1 MTKYFFK
8 FIFISFFTFI
18 IISCSKQTP
27 QDVIIKD
34 AHLYVPLKGSM
45 MTSGYLSMENTANKS
60 LEITGIS
67 CSSPRAENHETKINA
82 AGIMT
87 MEKRD
92 RFVLNPL
99 DKIIFVPGGK
109 HIMISGLS
117 DPTVNYLDCSF
128 NVYDEDPINFKF
140 TVQKRG

>member
-8 FIFISFFTFI
+8 VNFISFFTFI

-60 LEITGIS
+60 FEITGIS
-67 CSSPRAENHETKINA
+67 CSSSRAEIHETKVNA
-82 AGIMT
+82 TGIMT
-87 MEKRD
+87 MEKKD
-92 RFVLNPL
+92 TFVLNPFE
-99 DKIIFVPGGK
+99 KIIFVPGGK
-109 HIMISGLS
+109 HIMLWGLS
-117 DPTVNYLDCSF
+117 NPTENYLDCSF

>member
-8 FIFISFFTFI
+8 VIFISFFTFI
-18 IISCSKQTP
+18 IIGCSKQTP
-27 QDVIIKD
+27 QKIIIKD

-45 MTSGYLSMENTANKS
+45 MTSGYLSMENTSNKS
-60 LEITGIS
+60 FEITGIS
-67 CSSPRAENHETKINA
+67 CSSSRAEIHETKINA

-92 RFVLNPL
+92 RFVLTPFE
-99 DKIIFVPGGK
+99 KIIFVPGGK
-109 HIMISGLS
+109 HVMIWGLS
-117 DPTVNYLDCSF
+117 DLTENYLDCSF
-128 NVYDEDPINFKF
+128 NVYGEDPINFKF

>member
-27 QDVIIKD
+27 QKVIIKD

-45 MTSGYLSMENTANKS
+45 MTSGYLSMENTSDKS
-60 LEITGIS
+60 FKITGIS
-67 CSSPRAENHETKINA
+67 CTSSRAEIHETKVNA
-82 AGIMT
+82 AGIMK
-87 MEKRD
+87 MEKKD
-92 RFVLNPL
+92 TFDLSPFE
-99 DKIIFVPGGK
+99 KIIFVPGGK
-109 HIMISGLS
+109 HIMLWGLS
-117 DPTVNYLDCSF
+117 DLTENYLDCSF

>member
-1 MTKYFFK
+1 M
-8 FIFISFFTFI
+8 

-27 QDVIIKD
+27 QEVIIKD

-60 LEITGIS
+60 FVITGIS
-67 CSSPRAENHETKINA
+67 CSSSRAEIHETKVNA
-82 AGIMT
+82 AGIMK
-87 MEKRD
+87 MEKKD
-92 RFVLNPL
+92 TFVLNPL
-99 DKIIFVPGGK
+99 EKIIFVPGGK
-109 HIMISGLS
+109 HIMLWGLS
-117 DPTVNYLDCSF
+117 DLTENYLDCSF

>member
-1 MTKYFFK
+1 M
-8 FIFISFFTFI
+8 
-18 IISCSKQTP
+18 
-27 QDVIIKD
+27 IIKD

-60 LEITGIS
+60 FEITGIS
-67 CSSPRAENHETKINA
+67 CSSSRAEIHETKINT

-92 RFVLNPL
+92 RFVLTSFE
-99 DKIIFVPGGK
+99 KIIFVPGGK
-109 HIMISGLS
+109 HIMLWGLS
-117 DPTVNYLDCSF
+117 DPTENYLDCSF

>member
-27 QDVIIKD
+27 QKVIIKD

-45 MTSGYLSMENTANKS
+45 MTSGYLSMENTSDKS
-60 LEITGIS
+60 FKITGIS
-67 CSSPRAENHETKINA
+67 CTSSRAEIHETKVNA
-82 AGIMT
+82 AGIMK
-87 MEKRD
+87 MEKKD
-92 RFVLNPL
+92 TFDLSPFE
-99 DKIIFVPGGK
+99 KIIFVPGGK
-109 HIMISGLS
+109 HIMLWGLS
-117 DPTVNYLDCSF
+117 DLTENFLDCSF

>member
-27 QDVIIKD
+27 QKVIIKD

-45 MTSGYLSMENTANKS
+45 MTSGYLSMENTSDKS
-60 LEITGIS
+60 FEITGIS
-67 CSSPRAENHETKINA
+67 CSSSRAEIHETKVNA
-82 AGIMT
+82 AGIMK
-87 MEKRD
+87 MEKKD
-92 RFVLNPL
+92 TFDLSPFE
-99 DKIIFVPGGK
+99 KIIFVPGGK
-109 HIMISGLS
+109 HIMLWGLS
-117 DPTVNYLDCSF
+117 DLTENFLDCSF

>member
-27 QDVIIKD
+27 QKVIIKD

-45 MTSGYLSMENTANKS
+45 MTSGYLSMENTSDKS
-60 LEITGIS
+60 FEITGIS
-67 CSSPRAENHETKINA
+67 CSSSRAEIHETKVNA

-87 MEKRD
+87 MEKKD
-92 RFVLNPL
+92 TFVLNPYE
-99 DKIIFVPGGK
+99 KIIFVPGGK
-109 HIMISGLS
+109 HIMIWGLS
-117 DPTVNYLDCSF
+117 DPTEKYLDCSF
-128 NVYDEDPINFKF
+128 NVYNEDSINFKF
-140 TVQKRG
+140 TVQERG